1 MQGFA
6 LLRWLIAAAIII
18 LLIFLAQ
25 QVYGASRKASKGAM
39 HLVQMENWV
48 QEVKIRTMESAPP
61 QFAVILTVAMPTP
74 GWKLTVDKVSAPDA
88 EKRIRVDLGGKRP
101 DGAWPQVITN
111 TDIRVPLGVLPKGNY
126 LLDVFG
132 RYDAGKA
139 HERKGVVLVQAIDR

>member
-1 MQGFA
+1 MRPWKIATPLLVAVA
-6 LLRWLIAAAIII
+6 LLIPSM
-18 LLIFLAQ
+18 Q
-25 QVYGASRKASKGAM
+25 DTKKTKKPPKGAM

-74 GWKLTVDKVSAPDA
+74 GWKVKVDKVSAADA
-88 EKRIRVDLGGKRP
+88 AKRIQIYITGERP
-101 DGAWPQVITN
+101 VGMTPQVITN

-132 RYDAGKA
+132 RYDAGEA
-139 HERKGVVLVQAIDR
+139 HERRGVVMLEAIDR